1 VKQTKFL
8 AALAVVGLAAAAC
21 GSKPV
26 STSSSSSASSTAAS
40 FKACMVTDTG
50 GLDDHSFNQES
61 WQGMQDA
68 ASASGGK
75 IAVKNATS
83 ASENDYATNIDGFV
97 SGGCNVIVTVG
108 FAMAASTTAA
118 AKKTPAQKF
127 AIVDNS
133 SVGSTIKGL
142 TFNTAQGAFLG
153 GYFAAATTRTG
164 KVATFGGANYPTVT
178 VYMDGF
184 WEGVKYYN
192 AQKGKNVQVL
202 GWDETT
208 QKGTFDS
215 SASPFTD
222 QAGGQ
227 QIAKTFQSQ
236 GADIVF
242 PVAGGTGIGALA
254 AAKASNGALKAI
266 WVDDDGCLS
275 NASYCSV
282 ILTSVTK
289 GIASAVKSVVTDTAA
304 GNFSSTAYVGTLSN
318 NGTGL
323 APFHD
328 FASTVP
334 ASLSTELDT
343 IKAGIESGSIKI
355 ASKSQP

>member
-1 VKQTKFL
+1 
-8 AALAVVGLAAAAC
+8 
-21 GSKPV
+21 
-26 STSSSSSASSTAAS
+26 
-40 FKACMVTDTG
+40 MVTDTG

-68 ASASGGK
+68 ASASSGK

-83 ASENDYATNIDGFV
+83 ASENDYATNIAGFV
-97 SGGCNVIVTVG
+97 SGGCNLIVTVG
-108 FAMAASTTAA
+108 FAMATATTDSS
-118 AKKTPAQKF
+118 KKNTSQKY

-153 GYFAAATTRTG
+153 GYFAAATTKTG

-184 WEGVKYYN
+184 WEGVQYYN
-192 AQKGKNVQVL
+192 AQKGKSVQVL
-202 GWDETT
+202 GWNETT

-222 QAGGQ
+222 QAGGE
-227 QIAKTFQSQ
+227 QIAKTFQGQ

-254 AAKASNGALKAI
+254 AAKASNGAMNAI

-328 FASTVP
+328 FAAQVP
-334 ASLSTELDT
+334 ASLTSELDT

-355 ASKSQP
+355 ASKSQPQ